1 MTITINEEICNN
13 NNLTFSEALVLLAIK
28 SGNLQET
35 IDSLLKKEAI
45 ILDIYNEYL
54 ITQRWDDILSN
65 IILKSDKI
73 KQPDTRIE
81 DLTQKLMNIF
91 PKAKKVGTCHDFRGN
106 SKDISLR
113 LRKFFKLYGSKYSDE
128 QILNAATQYV
138 KSFNGDYTYMRILKY
153 FIWKDEKKLNQ
164 NGELYIEE
172 TSDLASYI
180 ENEGQ
185 EDSIEND
192 WTSTLR

>member
-1 MTITINEEICNN
+1 M
-13 NNLTFSEALVLLAIK
+13 
-28 SGNLQET
+28 
-35 IDSLLKKEAI
+35 LKKEAI

-91 PKAKKVGTCHDFRGN
+91 PKAKKVGTCHYFRGN